1 MEELQRAL
9 GVVEGKLDGV
19 VSSIA
24 TLSTTLA
31 ARELATD
38 KRRDEAHDRINQVE
52 RKLYW
57 MTGVGAALMFVATKL
72 DFTKMFSIVTTVAK
86 AGP

>member
-9 GVVEGKLDGV
+9 GNVEGKLDGV
-19 VSSIA
+19 VSA
-24 TLSTTLA
+24 LTTLNLTLA
-31 ARELATD
+31 ARHIDMD
-38 KRRDEAHDRINQVE
+38 KRLEMADDRINSVE
-52 RKLYW
+52 NKLYW

-72 DFTKMFSIVTTVAK
+72 DFTKVFSVVATAAK